1 MQQLFQ
7 SFPWMI
13 YLWKKNKK
21 IKECKSNTM
30 EISCQLPFQF
40 ACDFTISDINV
51 SGEYL
56 YSIMWKEKLL
66 PLPLT

>member
-1 MQQLFQ
+1 
-7 SFPWMI
+7 
-13 YLWKKNKK
+13 
-21 IKECKSNTM
+21 M

-66 PLPLT
+66 PLLSPLTSPKKGSLIIETRMMTPPVVHNQF